1 MESDYLKNRKAEL
14 DLLEKKIDYKYNDNG
29 ELINKKTKK
38 KCNYTLSK
46 LEYQQ
51 IGNYITKY
59 IQLYILQIYNLI
71 PMYVPSNLKNPNFY
85 KRIKSKPQ
93 CEIFVSKDFNSNPKC
108 IILIQGSGNVKVG
121 LWSRSVC
128 INDNLYNGSNIPYI
142 ERANIIN
149 YSIIILNPN
158 ERFDIDDNKKK
169 INEFD
174 NMNSHCLYVYENII
188 KKNKNIKEIYFIGHS
203 KGGECILN
211 ILINNENDLINGKI
225 KKIAFLDSVHGE
237 IYKFLSDIGKNYLRY
252 ISKGFI
258 KSEKPLGSFIYNADF
273 SNNGVN
279 CYSAGHIL
287 HEYTSPC
294 AIEEVFKWLNE
305 SENIEK

>member
-1 MESDYLKNRKAEL
+1 MESNYLIKRKTEL
-14 DLLEKKIDYKYNDNG
+14 DLLEKKLDYKYNDSG

-38 KCNYTLSK
+38 KCDNLSK
-46 LEYQQ
+46 TEYQQ

-93 CEIFVSKDFNSNPKC
+93 CEIFVSKDFNTNPKC

-252 ISKGFI
+252 ISKDFI

>member
-46 LEYQQ
+46 IEYQQ

-59 IQLYILQIYNLI
+59 IQFYILQIYNLI

-85 KRIKSKPQ
+85 QRIKSKPQ
-93 CEIFVSKDFNSNPKC
+93 CEIFVSKDFNTNPKC

-121 LWSRSVC
+121 LWSRSIC

-158 ERFDIDDNKKK
+158 ERFDIDNKNQK
-169 INEFD
+169 IKEFQ
-174 NMNSHCLYVYENII
+174 NMSSHCLYVYNNII
-188 KKNKNIKEIYFIGHS
+188 KVNKNIKEIYIIGHS
-203 KGGECILN
+203 MGGQCIID
-211 ILINNENDLINGKI
+211 ILKKNEKDLINGKI
-225 KKIAFLDSVHGE
+225 KKIAFLDSSHKQT
-237 IYKFLSDIGKNYLRY
+237 YKLLSELGQYYLRY
-252 ISKGFI
+252 VSKDFI
-258 KSEKPLGSFIYNADF
+258 KSEKPLGSFICNADF
-273 SNNGVN
+273 SDNGVN

-287 HEYTSPC
+287 HEYTCSC
-294 AIEEVFKWLNE
+294 AINEVFKWFNE
-305 SENIEK
+305 SDIKE